1 MPRKTSRVWVTRASR
16 IAALIVGVGIIAPG
30 AGNWLGMDAVVS
42 ALFGGVLVGT
52 GVVGTLLLIYASKAE
67 VTDRDFNKAINDAI
81 ESVRSERSNDK

>member
-1 MPRKTSRVWVTRASR
+1 
-16 IAALIVGVGIIAPG
+16 
-30 AGNWLGMDAVVS
+30 MDAVVS